1 MEKIYINFD
10 SADYCQPSIHIFSN
24 FTYILTKASV
34 NFYQSYGIYMASK
47 TSKTIYSIY
56 ET

>member
-10 SADYCQPSIHIFSN
+10 SADYCQPSLHIFSN

-47 TSKTIYSIY
+47 TTKPIYSIY